1 MAALQIW
8 ADQRLSLYICCFEY
22 GCLEPLTRPDCCRSN
37 GLESKGGTAIAEKLA
52 HLTSLQKLYL
62 RLKRRAG
69 ALSSAAAAAASAVY
83 VLVSSEGQGSGFLV
97 GAAFCFPIA
106 WRRYRAFTCP
116 FCAVGRLW
124 LTHVWLPGLAAIT
137 ASGWMQLWRWRGR
150 WGH

>member
-1 MAALQIW
+1 MQRELAALQIW

-69 ALSSAAAAAASAVY
+69 ALSSAAAAASAVY
-83 VLVSSEGQGSGFLV
+83 VLVSSEGPEQ
-97 GAAFCFPIA
+97 
-106 WRRYRAFTCP
+106 
-116 FCAVGRLW
+116 
-124 LTHVWLPGLAAIT
+124 
-137 ASGWMQLWRWRGR
+137 
-150 WGH
+150 

>member
-1 MAALQIW
+1 M
-8 ADQRLSLYICCFEY
+8 
-22 GCLEPLTRPDCCRSN
+22 EPLTRPDCCRSN

-116 FCAVGRLW
+116 FCAVGCLR
-124 LTHVWLPGLAAIT
+124 LTHVWLAWSCSDNSIGVDAALAVARALGPLT
-137 ASGWMQLWRWRGR
+137 SLKELWLGYCMYSQ
-150 WGH
+150 GS